1 MHRLKTASLSR
12 YVFSL
17 IAMLVLAPIRLSA
30 STFGPPPNATLS
42 LEKLARIDDFLN
54 GQVAQG
60 EIPGA
65 VVLIQRHGK
74 PVYFK
79 WFGKRDVDAGIDMTP
94 DAIFPL
100 HSLTKTVTSFA
111 AMMLIDRGTI
121 KLDDPVAKY
130 IPSFA
135 GMKVGVERKDDSGKT
150 VLDLVPLRRP
160 VTIEDLL
167 LHTSGITYGFY
178 GQRGPVRAAYEGIY
192 LGDFDNAGFA
202 ERIAKVPLAEQPR
215 TLWDYGRSIDVL
227 GRVIEVASG
236 QSLYQF
242 EKSQLFDPLG
252 MTTTKFFL
260 TDPAER
266 SRYAM
271 PLRKDRHDERNSLD
285 VTRWESGGGGLVTTI
300 ADFARYGQ
308 MLLNGGMLDGK
319 TYLSP
324 DTFAAMTSD
333 HVGPGS
339 GVERNYFYF
348 PGDGFGFGYG
358 FGVRTDPGNAV
369 PPPPGS
375 PGELKWDGATGSY
388 LVVDRSQDMFF
399 IILRKF
405 AVGPPARAGERQ
417 EADLRCVRKVIRR
430 WRDRNVEMLRKV
442 GTGNPANVATVRI
455 TALDRA
461 RTLITLLVV
470 IHHSAVNYTHFGS
483 GDKMRWLGFDLV
495 VLFNDSFFMA
505 CMFLISGL
513 FVHDSVARRGVLNY
527 LQHRAWRLGHS
538 VDIGLRG

>member
-1 MHRLKTASLSR
+1 MEWEGQRMFSCKTASRSR
-12 YVFSL
+12 WTTLRTTIV
-17 IAMLVLAPIRLSA
+17 ALALLAVPMPA
-30 STFGPPPNATLS
+30 GAFGLPPSATLS
-42 LEKLARIDDFLN
+42 LEKLSRVDDFLN
-54 GQVAQG
+54 DQVAQG

-65 VVLIQRHGK
+65 IVLIQRHGK

-94 DAIFPL
+94 DTIFPL
-100 HSLTKTVTSFA
+100 HSLSKTVTSFA
-111 AMMLIDRGTI
+111 AMMLVDRGKI
-121 KLDDPVAKY
+121 RLDDPVSKY

-135 GMKVGVERKDDSGKT
+135 GMKVGVERKDKSGKA
-150 VLDLVPLRRP
+150 VLDLVPLHRP

-178 GQRGPVRAAYEGIY
+178 GERSLVKATYEGIY

-202 ERIAKVPLAEQPR
+202 ERIAKLPLAEQPR
-215 TLWDYGRSIDVL
+215 TLWDYGHSIDVI

-242 EKSQLFDPLG
+242 EKNQLFDPLG

-266 SRYAM
+266 TRYAQ
-271 PLRKDRHDERNSLD
+271 PLRKDRHTERNSLD
-285 VTRWESGGGGLVTTI
+285 GTRWESGGGGLVTTV

-308 MLLNGGMLDGK
+308 MLLNGGAIDGQ

-324 DTFAAMTSD
+324 STFAAMTTD

-358 FGVRTDPGNAV
+358 FGVRTDSGNAV

-375 PGELKWDGATGSY
+375 PGEIKWDGATGAY
-388 LVVDRSQDMFF
+388 LVVDRAQDMFF
-399 IILRKF
+399 IVLQN
-405 AVGPPARAGERQ
+405 APSARQ
-417 EADLRCVRKVIRR
+417 HVQI
-430 WRDRNVEMLRKV
+430 NVKK
-442 GTGNPANVATVRI
+442 
-455 TALDRA
+455 
-461 RTLITLLVV
+461 LVYD
-470 IHHSAVNYTHFGS
+470 A
-483 GDKMRWLGFDLV
+483 
-495 VLFNDSFFMA
+495 
-505 CMFLISGL
+505 
-513 FVHDSVARRGVLNY
+513 FVK
-527 LQHRAWRLGHS
+527 
-538 VDIGLRG
+538 